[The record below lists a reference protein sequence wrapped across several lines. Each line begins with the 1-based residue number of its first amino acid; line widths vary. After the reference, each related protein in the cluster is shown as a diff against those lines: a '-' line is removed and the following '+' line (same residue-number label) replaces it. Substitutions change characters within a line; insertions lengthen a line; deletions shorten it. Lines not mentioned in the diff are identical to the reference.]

1 VVGAQ
6 ALHPDCPAAKG
17 LSERTS
23 AAPGVIRPVA
33 DRFRWHFAR
42 QKTGQGAELS
52 PLALRSIGVRGLSV
66 ASEELLRQLHA
77 EYSGPLIGYT
87 TRLLDGD
94 RARAEDV
101 VQETLLRAW
110 RHPEVFDGSSSAG
123 EARSWLFTVARN
135 LVIDLHRATRV
146 RPLETAEA
154 WDLVPGSDDATLDQV
169 LVAMEVSD
177 ALDALSSDHRA
188 VIEELYFRDLSV
200 GQAAES
206 LGVPVGTVKSRAY
219 YALRAMRIACEERG
233 VLR

>member
-1 VVGAQ
+1 M
-6 ALHPDCPAAKG
+6 
-17 LSERTS
+17 T
-23 AAPGVIRPVA
+23 
-33 DRFRWHFAR
+33 
-42 QKTGQGAELS
+42 
-52 PLALRSIGVRGLSV
+52 GLSV
-66 ASEELLRQLHA
+66 AGEELLRQLHA
-77 EYSGPLIGYT
+77 EYSGPLLGYT
-87 TRLLDGD
+87 TRLLAGD

-110 RHPEVFDGSSSAG
+110 RHPEVFAGSASAG
-123 EARSWLFTVARN
+123 ETRSWLFTVARN
-135 LVIDLHRATRV
+135 LVIDLHRASRV

-154 WDLVPGSDDATLDQV
+154 WDLLPDSDDATLDHV

-177 ALDALSSDHRA
+177 ALSVLSSDHRA
-188 VIEELYFRDLSV
+188 VIEELYFRDRSV